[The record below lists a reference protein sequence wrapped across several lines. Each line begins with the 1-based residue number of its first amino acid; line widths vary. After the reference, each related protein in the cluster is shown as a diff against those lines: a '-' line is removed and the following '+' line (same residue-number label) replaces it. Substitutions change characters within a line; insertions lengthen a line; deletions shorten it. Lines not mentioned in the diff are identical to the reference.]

1 MKRGIVAF
9 MVAVAV
15 LATTAPAVQA
25 GPPKAAAK
33 FEIKHWSITA
43 GPVVQRPGAC
53 NSTSHT
59 EVGTNRWNKKM
70 VSLTQKVQYC
80 WGYNKKLK
88 RHVVTQAI
96 FTTKVWTLG
105 WTPWTF
111 DGIVNQT
118 RWGRVGKDFEVGKYI
133 QAKFH
138 FCVVW
143 YCPSAH
149 PFVTHKVFGIGL
161 FYGDGGV

>member
-1 MKRGIVAF
+1 MRRAP
-9 MVAVAV
+9 V
-15 LATTAPAVQA
+15 LAIALATLAQVTPAQA
-25 GPPKAAAK
+25 APPKGAAK
-33 FEIKHWSITA
+33 FEIKQWSITA
-43 GPVVQRPGAC
+43 GPVVQKPGAC

-59 EVGTNRWNKKM
+59 EAGYNRWNKKM
-70 VSLTQKVQYC
+70 ISLTQRVQYC

-143 YCPSAH
+143 YCPNAH

-161 FYGDGGV
+161 FYGDGGT